1 MLTFPRGNTLA
12 LASRLLHCCKGT
24 EPAGGKGGRMEVCAT
39 LLNFRQEIRDLRKKA
54 IMHMYFL
61 CFNLCQP
68 FQV

>member
-1 MLTFPRGNTLA
+1 
-12 LASRLLHCCKGT
+12 
-24 EPAGGKGGRMEVCAT
+24 MEVCAT